1 MSRRCDELYD
11 EVTSRIKGRN
21 DMRHRKNTL
30 VIAGATAATLLLA
43 ACGGGDGDDTTADG
57 GSEGKTMRL
66 ALNQT
71 EEHPSYIA
79 LDNFGTYLEENTNG
93 WDIDVFPNE
102 TLGAQAEALQLVSD
116 GSVDMAIVSGPQL
129 ENLNPDFVVFNLPR
143 VFDDVEHQMS
153 VIHDPEI
160 TGDLFTSLEESNNF
174 TVLGGFT
181 QGARSVY
188 TTFGPVET
196 PEDLAGQKIRVQESD
211 LHIAMARAL
220 GGAGT
225 PMAYGELYTGLQSG
239 VVDAAENNEVSYF
252 TQRHY
257 EVAPYWSQTNHLVGL
272 DYLIINT
279 DLLNSMSEE
288 DRAAFEEGWKATYE
302 EHTDLWAQATEDA
315 IEGAKAGGATFTE
328 VDEAAFAGPL
338 EALAAE
344 FITTDTQQALYDAAR
359 AAAN

>member
-1 MSRRCDELYD
+1 
-11 EVTSRIKGRN
+11 
-21 DMRHRKNTL
+21 MRHRKNTV

-43 ACGGGDGDDTTADG
+43 ACGGSDEG
-57 GSEGKTMRL
+57 GESAGGGEGQSMRL

-79 LDNFGTYLEENTNG
+79 LDSFGSYLEENTGG

-116 GSVDMAIVSGPQL
+116 GSVDMAIVSGTQL
-129 ENLNPDFVVFNLPR
+129 ENLNEDFVVFNLPR
-143 VFDDVEHQMS
+143 VFDDVDHQMS

-160 TGDLFTSLEESNNF
+160 TGDLYSSLEESNNI

-188 TTFGPVET
+188 SSAPIET
-196 PEDLAGQKIRVQESD
+196 PADLAGQKLRVQESE
-211 LHIAMARAL
+211 LHIAMAEAL

-257 EVAPYWSQTNHLVGL
+257 EVAPYWSYTNHLVGL
-272 DYLIINT
+272 DYMIINT
-279 DLLNSMSEE
+279 DLLESMSEE
-288 DRAAFEEGWKATYE
+288 DRAAFDEGWTAAHE
-302 EHTDLWAQATEDA
+302 EHTQLWAEATQEA
-315 IEGAKAGGATFTE
+315 IDGATAGGATFSE
-328 VDEAAFAGPL
+328 VDDAAFAEPL

-344 FITTDTQQALYDAAR
+344 FITTESQQALFDAAR
-359 AAAN
+359 AAAR